1 MELKLRIGERT
12 HAVTVSPAEAD
23 GTRRIAVDGR
33 PCSVVVRGTRPNGFD
48 VLVDGRPAALHVARG
63 PDGLWVGW
71 AGRTR
76 LVREPEVEA
85 RRRGPRSVGA
95 GAGTVTPSFPS
106 VVVAVL
112 VQPGDE
118 VRKHQAL
125 VVISAMKMEARLV
138 APHAGTVRAIRAAVG
153 ASVKPGDVLV
163 ELEAAQGAGDDG

>member
-1 MELKLRIGERT
+1 MEQKLQLGERT
-12 HAVTVSPAEAD
+12 CTVTATSAEAD

-33 PCSVVVRGTRPNGFD
+33 EYAVVVRSARPGVFD
-48 VLVDGRPAALHVARG
+48 VVVDGRPASLHVARG
-63 PDGLWVGW
+63 PEGTWVGF

-76 LVREPEVEA
+76 LVREPETA
-85 RRRGPRSVGA
+85 TRRRGARAGGA
-95 GAGTVTPSFPS
+95 GGGTVTPSFPS

-112 VQPGDE
+112 VSVGDE
-118 VRKHQAL
+118 VRKNQVL

-163 ELEAAQGAGDDG
+163 EIEAAKGEAVDG